1 MSEVRAPSC
10 AYHALACMHAAC
22 ITTISQTRVLQHR
35 NPEENQELHANA
47 ELVLL
52 ATRVVDPVPVLVL
65 LAVYLHGRVR

>member
-52 ATRVVDPVPVLVL
+52 VDPVPVLVL
-65 LAVYLHGRVR
+65 LIGVPGRVR